1 MIEPYVVVSP
11 AVSKRSLTAS
21 RLPLRL
27 VSARARK
34 MPLISLL
41 AMDAENTIRR
51 FFDAMNTGD
60 ADAVAALV
68 DPSIVIRMGPQS
80 AEGVE
85 AVREIA
91 SQTGP
96 EALSST
102 VEIVKLESD
111 GGRFEITAR
120 RVQRW
125 AETNELASEEKLKA
139 VFYLDEHGLVTRA
152 ELDTKPPDE

>member
-1 MIEPYVVVSP
+1 
-11 AVSKRSLTAS
+11 
-21 RLPLRL
+21 
-27 VSARARK
+27 
-34 MPLISLL
+34 MPLGSLL

-68 DPSIVIRMGPQS
+68 DPSIVIRMGPHT

-91 SQTGP
+91 SQPGP
-96 EALSST
+96 DTLSST
-102 VEIVKLESD
+102 VEIVELTGAD
-111 GGRFEITAR
+111 GRYEITAR

-139 VFYLDEHGLVTRA
+139 VFHVDEHGLMTRA
-152 ELDTKPPDE
+152 ELDPKPLDKQKAT

>member
-1 MIEPYVVVSP
+1 
-11 AVSKRSLTAS
+11 
-21 RLPLRL
+21 
-27 VSARARK
+27 
-34 MPLISLL
+34 MPLGSLL

-68 DPSIVIRMGPQS
+68 DPAIVIRMGPQS

-96 EALSST
+96 ETLRSS
-102 VEIVKLESD
+102 VEIVELVGD
-111 GGRFEITAR
+111 CGRFEITAH

-152 ELDTKPPDE
+152 ELDPKPRDE

>member
-1 MIEPYVVVSP
+1 
-11 AVSKRSLTAS
+11 
-21 RLPLRL
+21 
-27 VSARARK
+27 
-34 MPLISLL
+34 
-41 AMDAENTIRR
+41 
-51 FFDAMNTGD
+51 MNTGD
-60 ADAVAALV
+60 ADAIAALV

-96 EALSST
+96 ETLSST
-102 VEIVKLESD
+102 VEIVELEGD

-125 AETNELASEEKLKA
+125 AETNELASEETLKA
-139 VFYLDEHGLVTRA
+139 VFHVDEHGLVTRA
-152 ELDTKPPDE
+152 ELDPKPLDE

>member
-1 MIEPYVVVSP
+1 
-11 AVSKRSLTAS
+11 
-21 RLPLRL
+21 
-27 VSARARK
+27 
-34 MPLISLL
+34 MPLGSLL

-60 ADAVAALV
+60 ADAIAALV

-96 EALSST
+96 ETLSST
-102 VEIVKLESD
+102 VEIVELEGD

-125 AETNELASEEKLKA
+125 AETNELASEETLKA
-139 VFYLDEHGLVTRA
+139 VFHVDEHGLVTRA
-152 ELDTKPPDE
+152 ELDPKPLDE